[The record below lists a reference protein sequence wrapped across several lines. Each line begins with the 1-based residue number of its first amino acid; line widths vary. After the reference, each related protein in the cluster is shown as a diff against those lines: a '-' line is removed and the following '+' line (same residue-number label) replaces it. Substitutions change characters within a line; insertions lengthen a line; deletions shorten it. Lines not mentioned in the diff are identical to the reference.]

1 MNVIPTLR
9 YIFEVIM
16 FFSATNVSTL
26 KNPIALRQSVNENS
40 AETVTLIAGLFL
52 CPNIL

>member
-26 KNPIALRQSVNENS
+26 KNPIALRNS

-52 CPNIL
+52 CPIIL